1 MDAAAQQ
8 QSAAGPSGNLSI
20 DTFIEGS
27 ITCLRFQGTI
37 DESFDGKR
45 LASGIKATTLILD
58 MGAVRKISS
67 FGIREWTDFIK
78 GVERSV
84 DTLIAIECTP
94 KVVDQL
100 NMVSQFLGAK
110 GLVFS
115 FYAPYRCDYCDV
127 DRRIL
132 FQVDRDAA
140 SIRSLRP
147 SEQLCETCSRP
158 SYFDEEPASFFAYL
172 AQQRPFELAPAIAEF
187 LSSKLRYSVTGGDRR
202 LHIDKHI
209 EGRNTYLKF
218 VGNLDGSFPSGKIA
232 EGLEGTIVVDVS
244 GIGTIDLAGAA
255 EWRNF
260 ITQTKSAAERVFLVG
275 CPPVLLERLTR
286 QGDLGDQV
294 ISFTM
299 PYSCS
304 KCATTASQVID
315 VEQHYDIL
323 KFATPPEMKCAH
335 CKSATVCV
343 APEILLSR
351 LRTLPRVEIDSGL
364 RKFIKEMR
372 DRKPVQPKEPKQPG
386 VATGARLGMF
396 TGLIVL
402 ALVAAAV
409 LIGVNWYQT
418 REARETQK
426 KIEGV
431 IASVEGNQGV
441 VQRNFSR
448 PVWITSDTP
457 GSAFCTDNVNRLSCV
472 GVSAYTD
479 SREDGRVEAS
489 NAALE
494 EMANSIGLKIDSALF
509 QERVRPIYEDGRAKA
524 LNELES
530 VRGTPGV
537 IEYRKAREK
546 VGKARKAVAEALAA
560 TGGAAAPAQQAAWYW
575 EEYEKISGTGNE
587 FLVFVRYDISL
598 SSMKSLMISYSDVID
613 AGGGAKVVTM
623 FPSIAWEMPET
634 SGGALVVKSGGD
646 LAKLGVPENALV
658 TSVDGTAVKTAPD
671 MVARLKKAGRSA
683 KLTVVMPD
691 GTVKQIG
698 G

>member
-8 QSAAGPSGNLSI
+8 QSASALGGNLSI
-20 DTFIEGS
+20 DKFIEGS

-45 LASGIKATTLILD
+45 LASSIKATTLILD

-67 FGIREWTDFIK
+67 FGIREWTDFVK
-78 GVERSV
+78 ACERSV
-84 DTLIAIECTP
+84 STLIAIECTP

-100 NMVSQFLGAK
+100 NMVSQFLGTK
-110 GLVFS
+110 GVVFS

-172 AQQRPFELAPAIAEF
+172 AQQPPFELAPAIAEF

-218 VGNLDGSFPSGKIA
+218 VGNLDGSFPSAKVA

-260 ITQTKSAAERVFLVG
+260 ITLTKSTAERVFLVG

-304 KCATTASQVID
+304 KCATTASQLIE

-323 KFATPPEMKCAH
+323 KFATPPEMKCSH
-335 CKSATVCV
+335 CKSPTVCV
-343 APEILLSR
+343 APESLLSR
-351 LRTLPRVEIDSGL
+351 LRTLPRVEMDSGL
-364 RKFIKEMR
+364 RKFVKDMR
-372 DRKPVQPKEPKQPG
+372 DRKPERPVAPKAPG
-386 VATGARLGMF
+386 AVTGARLGMF

-426 KIEGV
+426 KIEGA
-431 IASVEGNQGV
+431 IAKVEGTQGT

-457 GSAFCTDNVNRLSCV
+457 TSSFCTDNVNRLSCV
-472 GVSAYTD
+472 GISAYND
-479 SREDGRVEAS
+479 NREDARAEAS
-489 NAALE
+489 NAAME
-494 EMANSIGLKIDSALF
+494 EMANSIGLKIDDAGF
-509 QERVRPIYEDGRAKA
+509 QEKVRPLYDNSRAKA
-524 LNELES
+524 LSELENARGKAGGADYNKALDA
-530 VRGTPGV
+530 VRG
-537 IEYRKAREK
+537 
-546 VGKARKAVAEALAA
+546 ARKAVAEALVA
-560 TGGAAAPAQQAAWYW
+560 TGGSAAPTQQAAWYW
-575 EEYEKISGTGNE
+575 EEYDKLNATGTE

-598 SSMKSLMISYSDVID
+598 AALKSLTIAYTDHVE
-613 AGGGAKVVTM
+613 AGGSKVVTM
-623 FPSIAWEMPET
+623 FPGIAWSMPAARK
-634 SGGALVVKSGGD
+634 GALVLKSSG
-646 LAKLGVPENALV
+646 LLERLGVTDN
-658 TSVDGTAVKTAPD
+658 SVITAAGGEPVRTASEL
-671 MVARLKKAGRSA
+671 ASRLRGKKSI
-683 KLTVVMPD
+683 KLSVITPD
-691 GTVKQIG
+691 GSTKELG
-698 G
+698 E